1 MSIKTDL
8 TPYLREEEIRQ
19 FVQSNRYLMSHQ
31 EIIDGL
37 GLSSH
42 YYVIIARLF
51 PYLPKRK
58 FQKYLR
64 RKVLK
69 SRLATVDVLRIKEV
83 SNLGKVLLEPP
94 NWSKKTPTPKIII
107 NKSKIPEVAL
117 QNGNRILVRILSNR
131 LNKNGDEHLEG
142 QFLRVIKPKMK
153 KCFGIIKKDKE
164 KTSIIV
170 PNSFSKEVPK
180 IDETLNKKLSHGDIV
195 EIDYEERG
203 QKFDKTINGVS
214 KVSGPSKGRELFSFL
229 SKKEFSLPIE
239 FPPAVH
245 KELLSIKRR
254 QDDSTRKDLTHLPFV
269 TIDPVDAKDHDDA
282 IYAFFPKNNPKGGTF
297 CEIWIA
303 IADVA
308 SYVIAGSNIDQE
320 AMRRAN
326 STYFLDSVIPM
337 LPEKIS
343 NDLCS
348 LQKNKVRNSIILK
361 ISLSSN
367 GDRISYEFIK
377 GKVIVKHN
385 FSYEKV
391 ETFQKEVAVGESPFL
406 KQKQLI
412 GNLYAAN
419 AILSK
424 SSKKALHLQI
434 PEPKLSLLASG
445 KLADLNKSKIL
456 ESNKIVE
463 NFMIAANVCVAEA
476 LSESTQPTI
485 YRVHETPNPE
495 NINKLLKKIDMLG
508 LKGQRNGGSDLLELN
523 QILKLAWRN
532 QVHDVTS
539 LLILQSLTQA
549 YYTTKPLG
557 HFGLNLK
564 KYVHFTSPIRRY
576 ADLVTHRLLYH
587 HLGWE
592 NGDKHPADANQLE
605 LTCIHASTMERNSS
619 LAERR
624 TNQRYIASFMEDSVG
639 KVFDG
644 IVYSYSKYLVFFLL
658 REFGIQG
665 ACQKKKYYKQNH
677 KRKKRKSL
685 EKYELVKIGDKIKV
699 KLIATN
705 TIAGELIYELE

>member
-1 MSIKTDL
+1 
-8 TPYLREEEIRQ
+8 
-19 FVQSNRYLMSHQ
+19 MSHQ

-51 PYLPKRK
+51 PHLPKRK
-58 FQKYLR
+58 FQKYFH

-83 SNLGKVLLEPP
+83 SNLEEVLLEPP

-107 NKSKIPEVAL
+107 HKSKIPEDAL
-117 QNGNRILVRILSNR
+117 QNGNRILVRMLSKGFNE
-131 LNKNGDEHLEG
+131 NGDEHLKGE
-142 QFLRVIKPKMK
+142 FLRVIKPNKK
-153 KCFGIIKKDKE
+153 KCFGIIRKE
-164 KTSIIV
+164 REKISIIM
-170 PNSFSKEVPK
+170 PNNFSKDVPK
-180 IDETLNKKLSHGDIV
+180 IDESFTKKLSHGDII
-195 EIDYEERG
+195 EIDYEEKN
-203 QKFDKTINGVS
+203 QKIDKSINVVS

-245 KELLSIKRR
+245 KELLNIKRN
-254 QDDSTRKDLTHLPFV
+254 QNDSTREDFTHLPFV

-282 IYAFFPKNNPKGGTF
+282 IYAVFPKNSQKGETF

-308 SYVIAGSNIDQE
+308 SYVIAGSTIDRE

-361 ISLSSN
+361 ISLN
-367 GDRISYEFIK
+367 NKGDRISYKFIK

-391 ETFQKEVAVGESPFL
+391 ETFQKEEVVGKSSFIR
-406 KQKQLI
+406 QKQLI

-419 AILSK
+419 AVLTK
-424 SSKKALHLQI
+424 SRKKALHLQI

-445 KLADLNKSKIL
+445 KLADLNNTKIL

-485 YRVHETPNPE
+485 YRVHEKPNVE
-495 NINKLLKKIDMLG
+495 NMNKLLKKIDMLG
-508 LKGQRNGGSDLLELN
+508 LKGQRNGNLGLLELN
-523 QILKLAWRN
+523 QILKLAWQN

-539 LLILQSLTQA
+539 LLVLQSLTQA
-549 YYTTKPLG
+549 YYSTKPLG

-587 HLGWE
+587 HLGWG
-592 NGDKHPADANQLE
+592 NGDKHPTDANQLE

-639 KVFDG
+639 KIFDG
-644 IVYSYSKYLVFFLL
+644 IVYSYSKYLIFFFL
-658 REFGIQG
+658 RQFGIQG
-665 ACQKKKYYKQNH
+665 TCHKKRYYNQYH
-677 KRKKRKSL
+677 KGKKRKSL

-705 TIAGELIYELE
+705 IIAGELIYELE